1 MERHRKKA
9 ELRVLIRH
17 LLLYVLKE
25 LDEGTHDSLVP
36 LHITKVN
43 GLHEGLYDLG
53 QLYVNVV
60 ETLLVD

>member
-1 MERHRKKA
+1 MEGHCEKG
-9 ELRVLIRH
+9 ELGLLIRH
-17 LLLYVLKE
+17 LLLDILKE
-25 LDEGTHDSLVP
+25 LDEGPHDSLVP

-43 GLHEGLYDLG
+43 GLHEGLDDLG